1 MNIKTMSRRQFAK
14 ESGALIVGFKLFGP
28 LIPTFG
34 QSEAF
39 AGADPEA
46 TSLDSWVAVGQ
57 DGTVTIFT
65 SKVDLG
71 TGVVTALSQI
81 MADELDVPFDKIK
94 MVTGDTAT
102 TIDQAATVA
111 SRTLERGGPQ
121 LRQAAAA
128 ARQQLLK
135 LASVSLEAPVENL
148 TVNDGVVS
156 VIGNPSK
163 KLSYGALLGG
173 RRFNVKITATGVGYA
188 MKVAPEVPTKDPK
201 QYKIVGTSVP
211 RVDLPPK
218 FTAEFEYTQDVR
230 IPGMLHGRVVR
241 PAVVSSQP
249 LNIDESS
256 IAHIPGV
263 VKIVR
268 EGNFV
273 GVVANTEWA
282 AIQAAKGLKV
292 AWSIPATKL
301 PAGPDAVYSY
311 LSKTNS
317 FREQVAVNKGT
328 PESALAQASKVI
340 EATYRWPFQL
350 HGMLAP
356 SCAVADVRGD
366 KATIWAGTQGL
377 FFTRKAVADLLG
389 LPEKN
394 VRVIYRECSGCYG
407 RLEFDD
413 VPEDA
418 ALMSR
423 AVGKPVRVQWMRE
436 DEHGWESKGPA
447 QLLTVRAGVD
457 AQGKVNAWDYI
468 DRSFPWTEGLG
479 NPLLAARQIGFKS
492 INEGNQNGSSPIRAG
507 GEIYNFDSQKIVA
520 AGIPLVQPDPMPL
533 RTSPLRAPGEPARC
547 FASESHIDEIASYLG
562 ADPIE
567 FRLRYL
573 TDKRTV
579 EALLS
584 ATKRA
589 QWQTRPSPA
598 PASTG
603 SRANGRGVAVA
614 NRDNAMIVA
623 VAEVEVDKGSGK
635 VAVKRVTVAH
645 DCGRIVNPDGLR
657 NQIEGNVIQ
666 GVSRTLL
673 EEVLFD
679 GSRIQNLDWLSY
691 PILRFNEI
699 PDVETVLI
707 DQPEMQPLG
716 AGEVGIIPVPAA
728 IANAIFDAVGVRLRE
743 VPFTPERVLN
753 GLRAESSAAAA
764 DLKPTPPTV

>member
-1 MNIKTMSRRQFAK
+1 MGIKSVSRRQFVKAT
-14 ESGALIVGFKLFGP
+14 GALIVSFSFSGL
-28 LIPTFG
+28 LSRALG
-34 QSEAF
+34 QSQTLYGGE
-39 AGADPEA
+39 PEA
-46 TSLDSWVAVGQ
+46 TSLDSWVAVAQ
-57 DGTVTIFT
+57 DGSVTIFT

-81 MADELDVPFDKIK
+81 LADELDVPFEKIK

-111 SRTLERGGPQ
+111 SRTLERAGPQ

-128 ARQQLLK
+128 ARQQLLR
-135 LASVSLEAPVENL
+135 LAAVRLETPVESL
-148 TVNDGVVS
+148 TVNDGVIS
-156 VIGNPSK
+156 IIGNSSK
-163 KLSYGALLGG
+163 NISYGDVIGG
-173 RRFNVKITATGVGYA
+173 RRFNVKITATGVGYG
-188 MKVAPEVPTKDPK
+188 MKLAPEVPAKDPK
-201 QYKIVGTSVP
+201 NYKIVGTSVP

-218 FTAEFEYTQDVR
+218 FTGEFTYTQDVR
-230 IPGMLHGRVVR
+230 VPGMLHGRVVR
-241 PAVVSSQP
+241 PAVVSSKP
-249 LNIDESS
+249 LSIDESS
-256 IAHIPGV
+256 VAKIPGIVKV
-263 VKIVR
+263 VQQ
-268 EGNFV
+268 GNFV
-273 GVVANTEWA
+273 GVVGTTEWA
-282 AIQAAKGLKV
+282 AIQAARTLKV
-292 AWSIPATKL
+292 TWSTPSDKL
-301 PAGPDAVYSY
+301 PDGRDEAYAY
-311 LSKTNS
+311 LQNTKS
-317 FREQVAVNKGT
+317 FREQVSVNRGNPDST
-328 PESALAQASKVI
+328 FAQAKRVI

-356 SCAVADVRGD
+356 SCAVADVSRD

-377 FFTRKAVADLLG
+377 FFTRKSVADMLG

-457 AQGKVNAWDYI
+457 AQGKVTAWDFV

-507 GEIYNFDSQKIVA
+507 GEIYDFENQKIVA
-520 AGIPLVQPDPMPL
+520 EAMPLAQPEPMPL

-547 FASESHIDEIASYLG
+547 FASESHMDEIASFLRI
-562 ADPIE
+562 DPVQ
-567 FRLRYL
+567 FRLGYL
-573 TDKRTV
+573 TDKRTI
-579 EALLS
+579 EALLTAS
-584 ATKRA
+584 KQAG
-589 QWQTRPSPA
+589 WQMRPSPA
-598 PASTG
+598 PASNG
-603 SRANGRGVAVA
+603 SKASGRGVAVA
-614 NRDNAMIVA
+614 NRDNAMLVA
-623 VAEVEVDKGSGK
+623 VAEVEIDRTTGQ
-635 VAVKRVTVAH
+635 VAVKRVTMAH
-645 DCGRIVNPDGLR
+645 DCGLIVNPDGLR

-666 GVSRTLL
+666 GVSRALM

-679 GSRIQNLDWLSY
+679 ESGIQNLNWASY

-699 PDVETVLI
+699 PEVEITLI
-707 DQPEMQPLG
+707 NQPDMQPLG
-716 AGEVGIIPVPAA
+716 AGEAGIIPVPAA

-743 VPFTPERVLN
+743 IPFTPQRVL
-753 GLRAESSAAAA
+753 SALSAGAFV
-764 DLKPTPPTV
+764 PPQS